1 MIKHFLAF
9 EKQIADLEGKIEE
22 LRHLSSGSDI
32 NIAEEIGKLQA
43 SVSEKLKSTY
53 SQLSPWQ
60 KVLVSR
66 HPERPHFQD
75 IIKNLFEDY
84 IPLSGDRNFSDDS
97 ALTGGT
103 AFFRGRSVIAIGIDK
118 GKNTQDRIN
127 KNFGMA
133 RPEGYR
139 KAERL
144 MELANKFSM
153 PVLMFVDTAGA
164 YPGKGAEQRGQAE
177 AIAKCTQKSLEIN
190 VPSISIITGEGGS
203 GGAVALAVANNTLML
218 EHAIYSVISPEGC
231 ASILWRDPSKSL
243 QAAEAMKLT
252 AKDLLKLKVIDE
264 IIPEPLGGAH
274 RDPENIAAD
283 IKHSIIKNLKSF
295 ENLSKE
301 EIYDHRK
308 AKFLQIG
315 RERGFA
321 KSSNLEGGGLSY
333 KEANVRKIVSHIE
346 KNKLFYAGIAL
357 LLVTSLI
364 TLLF

>member
-22 LRHLSSGSDI
+22 LRHLSSSSDI
-32 NIAEEIGKLQA
+32 NIAEEIGKLQLT
-43 SVSEKLKSTY
+43 VSEKLKSTY

-75 IIKNLFEDY
+75 IIKNLFENY
-84 IPLSGDRNFSDDS
+84 TALSGDRNFSDDS

-103 AFFRGRSVIAIGIDK
+103 AFFRGKSIVTIGIDK

-153 PVLMFVDTAGA
+153 PLIMFVDTAGA
-164 YPGKGAEQRGQAE
+164 YPGKGAEERGQAE
-177 AIAKCTQKSLEIN
+177 AIAKCIEKSLAIT
-190 VPSISIITGEGGS
+190 VPSISVITGEGGS
-203 GGAVALAVANNTLML
+203 GGAVALAVANNTLMY

-231 ASILWRDPSKSL
+231 SSILWRSPENAE
-243 QAAEAMKLT
+243 QAAEALKLT
-252 AKDLLKLKVIDE
+252 AQDMEKFKIIDE
-264 IIPEPLGGAH
+264 IIPEPIGGAH
-274 RDPENIAAD
+274 RDPISSINNLGNVLEKRLQELSSLSEEELIKLKEN
-283 IKHSIIKNLKSF
+283 KYL
-295 ENLSKE
+295 
-301 EIYDHRK
+301 EI
-308 AKFLQIG
+308 G
-315 RERGFA
+315 
-321 KSSNLEGGGLSY
+321 
-333 KEANVRKIVSHIE
+333 
-346 KNKLFYAGIAL
+346 
-357 LLVTSLI
+357 
-364 TLLF
+364 

>member
-22 LRHLSSGSDI
+22 LRHLSSSSDI
-32 NIAEEIGKLQA
+32 NIAEEIGKLQVT
-43 SVSEKLKSTY
+43 VSEKLKSTY
-53 SQLSPWQ
+53 SQLNAWQ

-84 IPLSGDRNFSDDS
+84 IPLSGDRNFSDDN
-97 ALTGGT
+97 ALTGGL

-144 MELANKFSM
+144 MGLANKFSM

-231 ASILWRDPSKSL
+231 SSILWRSSEKAD
-243 QAAEAMKLT
+243 QAAEALKLT
-252 AKDLLKLKVIDE
+252 AQDMKRYGIIDE
-264 IIPEPLGGAH
+264 IIPEPIGGAH
-274 RDPENIAAD
+274 RDPLVA
-283 IKHSIIKNLKSF
+283 IKSIGDVIEKRLKELLLF
-295 ENLSKE
+295 NKE
-301 EIYDHRK
+301 ELIKLKEKKY
-308 AKFLQIG
+308 LEIG
-315 RERGFA
+315 
-321 KSSNLEGGGLSY
+321 
-333 KEANVRKIVSHIE
+333 
-346 KNKLFYAGIAL
+346 
-357 LLVTSLI
+357 
-364 TLLF
+364 

>member
-22 LRHLSSGSDI
+22 LRHLSSGGDI
-32 NIAEEIGKLQA
+32 NIAEEIGKLQVT
-43 SVSEKLKSTY
+43 VSEKLKSTY
-53 SQLSPWQ
+53 SQLNAWQ

-75 IIKNLFEDY
+75 IIKNLFENY
-84 IPLSGDRNFSDDS
+84 IPLSGDRNFSDDN

-103 AFFRGRSVIAIGIDK
+103 AFFRGKSIVTIGIDK
-118 GKNTQDRIN
+118 GKNTQDRVN

-164 YPGKGAEQRGQAE
+164 YPGKGAEERGQAE
-177 AIAKCTQKSLEIN
+177 AIAKCIQKSLEIT

-203 GGAVALAVANNTLML
+203 GGAVALAIANNTLML

-231 ASILWRDPSKSL
+231 SSILWRSSENAD
-243 QAAEAMKLT
+243 QAAEALKLT
-252 AKDLLKLKVIDE
+252 AQDMEKFKIIDE
-264 IIPEPLGGAH
+264 IIPEPIGGAH
-274 RDPENIAAD
+274 RDPITSINNIGD
-283 IKHSIIKNLKSF
+283 VIERRLKDLTILSKQELVNLK
-295 ENLSKE
+295 EKKYL
-301 EIYDHRK
+301 EI
-308 AKFLQIG
+308 G
-315 RERGFA
+315 
-321 KSSNLEGGGLSY
+321 
-333 KEANVRKIVSHIE
+333 
-346 KNKLFYAGIAL
+346 
-357 LLVTSLI
+357 
-364 TLLF
+364 